1 MLKHISLT
9 NCQVPLSINAGTD
22 GNSISKNINL
32 KLSILKESII
42 ILLIFLAGKPMNEM
56 AASSSQTSL
65 KTMLEMAIYELC
77 TAQEK
82 IAEIHSMIYE
92 DIHPRINQALAGL
105 DDALAS

>member
-1 MLKHISLT
+1 
-9 NCQVPLSINAGTD
+9 
-22 GNSISKNINL
+22 
-32 KLSILKESII
+32 
-42 ILLIFLAGKPMNEM
+42 
-56 AASSSQTSL
+56 
-65 KTMLEMAIYELC
+65 MLEMAIYELC